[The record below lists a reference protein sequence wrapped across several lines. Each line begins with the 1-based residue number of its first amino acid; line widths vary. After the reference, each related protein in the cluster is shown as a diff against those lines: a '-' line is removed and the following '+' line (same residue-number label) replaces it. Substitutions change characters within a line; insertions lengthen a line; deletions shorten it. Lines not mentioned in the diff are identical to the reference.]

1 MARCCTSAIASA
13 LLGAHLLL
21 APAIAAPHSVPPEEF
36 ITLGTQGGPIP
47 SATRSQPANVLLRG
61 KNAYLI
67 DSGDGT
73 AGRLAAAGISLRQI
87 RAIFISHLHFDHT
100 GGLPAILGLRYQ
112 TSVRTPLTI
121 YGPPG
126 TKATVDGILAF
137 MRPEAASGY
146 GIPGTSQER
155 PGAHIRVI
163 EIGGGSKLILGD
175 MTVRAVQNTH
185 YSFPPGSAAAKR
197 FQSLSYRFDLPD
209 RSIFYTGD
217 TGPSKAVE
225 KLAKGVDLLVSE
237 MINVDATLDNI
248 RRNNPHIPKSEFKLL
263 VEHLTRHH
271 LSPDEVGKL
280 AAAAGAKTLV
290 ITHRVPGTDDADML
304 KARAK
309 IRRRFHGQ
317 IIIAHDL
324 DEF

>member
-1 MARCCTSAIASA
+1 MARRGREAGLGLLAAA
-13 LLGAHLLL
+13 LLFGQAL
-21 APAIAAPHSVPPEEF
+21 AASPSPPPDEF

-61 KNAYLI
+61 KDAYLI

-73 AGRLAAAGISLRQI
+73 AERLAAAGISLNQI

-112 TSVRTPLTI
+112 TSVRAPLTI

-126 TKATVDGILAF
+126 TKATVDGIIAF
-137 MRPEAASGY
+137 MQPEAASGY
-146 GIPGTSQER
+146 GLPGAGHER
-155 PGAHIRVI
+155 PGENIHVV
-163 EIGGGSKLILGD
+163 EIGDGSRLVLDG
-175 MTVRAVQNTH
+175 MTVRAVENTH
-185 YSFPPGSAAAKR
+185 YSFPPGSEAAKR

-217 TGPSKAVE
+217 TGPSAAVE
-225 KLAKGVDLLVSE
+225 KLAKGTDLLVSE
-237 MINVDATLDNI
+237 MINVDATLANV
-248 RRNNPHIPKSEFKLL
+248 RRNNPHIPKQEFRHL

-280 AAAAGAKTLV
+280 AAAAGAKILV

-304 KARAK
+304 KARTQIA
-309 IRRRFHGQ
+309 RHFTGQ